1 MKKISR
7 EHKRIKKLERHM
19 KTLKRDLIVIL
30 LIVIFVCSFLT
41 AGIIPM
47 AQGIKQMDTPVANLS
62 KDIYSN
68 YANSSLF
75 GESSFANDIKS
86 LGGCVYTKEEYENL
100 YNNKGITADFSSAAD
115 VEPQRQIITVMST
128 ATGSTDN
135 GNYVA
140 SAPIANAI
148 VRINGV
154 PRYTDRNGQV
164 KVTLDKEYVELIV
177 EKNDYNPYIE
187 IMEVSNTEK
196 VVHLKKESDDI
207 EIFGA
212 MLTDMET
219 LPTNLANGSYNICLD
234 ALDTYIANLQ
244 IMCNVQADYYCLIAG
259 DEVVRS
265 AADNIIPDIEFTEDM
280 IGKKFY
286 VKVEY
291 QGIWSEPVALKLS
304 VTESIFPDEDDRVI
318 DFSRLN
324 PFDGIASGGF
334 FEDINF
340 DLFELLDNRNILNQ
354 DTFGLD
360 LKFQCD
366 FRNGTISFGIGFS
379 IEKSVSSEIPK
390 LKESLEKMKQFKN
403 QEKQINKEIKHY
415 QELINKSDRQ
425 IESLYKS
432 QDKNANEIYRLTE
445 ERNNN
450 RDRLNTINL
459 DKKAKI
465 RNLNDSIDR
474 ANYQIDKAKNDIE
487 KTNKKIEDAIS
498 KKNDRQTTKE
508 MLDKQLAELPNI
520 KTNYKKELSQH
531 KHGVTLGL
539 EIVAMATYNYKD
551 KMFSDFKISADFSIG
566 FSWNGTFFIGYVPLY
581 YKINVGG
588 GVGVDLK
595 LYDVERNGWITIEEF
610 WERLLLRAKLEFSG
624 ELGIGLNNI
633 LNVHLYANLKYELSG
648 YAFLAEFWQNFLE
661 TVGSKFEWKI
671 ALRLKVFG
679 CTDIDLLSGGGISEK
694 PPLSPDKIY
703 EIAGTNKS
711 SRQAFALTVNENNSA
726 LATNIASDSKAK
738 IEKVGDSYV
747 ATWIDIQNNNGN
759 LKTIIKYSK
768 FKDNAWSAPKAV
780 DVKGSAFYHDM
791 YFDGKDLHL
800 TWQSVENA
808 TNFADLDYMCK
819 NSEIYYAKYDVSTD
833 KFVGIQQLTDNGTL
847 DAAPHFVLQENNS
860 QNLAIAWQKNS
871 LDDIMSLTGK
881 NSIVYSECV
890 GGSWSACQ
898 TLYESDNYFSFVDT
912 AYVGGKLTTTFIE
925 DMDNDLLTNDRK
937 IKVIQKSATEK
948 IVGDKF
954 TEVNNP
960 QFNKIDGKVCLSFYG
975 DGNVHYSENF
985 EQVKTFDIEQGR
997 VNDTYKILE
1006 NENKIYIY
1014 YHKNDS
1020 ENKQQVFASIYDK
1033 VSDSWQ
1039 TDVCLTATEHM
1050 VTYPAICV
1058 LDNGDILTMYNS
1070 TDEETEIVSL
1080 QYDIKQMIK
1089 DFEITYAF
1097 YDMDSQVGDTIKLHI
1112 GLKNTGD
1119 YPIKNVKVSVFGQ
1132 TDDIVLEKALQIGET
1147 IFVEVE
1153 RVFAINAQGTETIV
1167 CQYEDVQKEYLLA
1180 TRLTDIAIEGNVT
1193 FDTFKEYYNLK
1204 LTNSSDYSSKV
1215 YMDVYYKGKIV
1226 ETIELF
1232 LDGNSSL
1239 DYTYFN
1245 DNFEN
1250 GNFVYFVIRTDVA
1263 DKYESDNEI
1272 SFHISNMAE
1281 KKNELQ
1287 NKYYDILQMVKAF

>member
-1 MKKISR
+1 
-7 EHKRIKKLERHM
+7 M
-19 KTLKRDLIVIL
+19 KTLKRDLITIL

-62 KDIYSN
+62 KDIYSD

-75 GESSFANDIKS
+75 GESGFANDIKS

-115 VEPQRQIITVMST
+115 VEPQRQVITVMST
-128 ATGSTDN
+128 ATGSTEH
-135 GNYVA
+135 GNFVK

-219 LPTNLANGSYNICLD
+219 LPTNLVNGPYCICLD

-265 AADNIIPDIEFTEDM
+265 AIEDNIIPDIEFTKDM

-286 VKVEY
+286 VKVQY

-304 VTESIFPDEDDRVI
+304 VIESVFSDEDDRVV
-318 DFSRLN
+318 DLSRFN

-366 FRNGTISFGIGFS
+366 FRKGTISFGIGFT
-379 IEKSVSSEIPK
+379 IDWECKKNGVSNK
-390 LKESLEKMKQFKN
+390 TDVVTLKESLDKLKEFKE
-403 QEKQINKEIKHY
+403 QEEGINKQIKESQKLLNRSERDVENYLKTQNQNKAHLD
-415 QELINKSDRQ
+415 ELNERVNNYKKQMAEYNNQKKSKLKNIQ
-425 IESLYKS
+425 GAI
-432 QDKNANEIYRLTE
+432 DKANR
-445 ERNNN
+445 
-450 RDRLNTINL
+450 
-459 DKKAKI
+459 
-465 RNLNDSIDR
+465 
-474 ANYQIDKAKNDIE
+474 QIDKAKDNISQTE
-487 KTNKKIEDAIS
+487 KTIDDAI
-498 KKNDRQTTKE
+498 KRKNDRKTTKE
-508 MLDKQLAELPNI
+508 MLDKQLSELKNI
-520 KTNYKKELSQH
+520 KTNYKKDLTQH
-531 KHGVTLGL
+531 KHYVSLGL
-539 EIVAMATYNYKD
+539 EIVALATYNYREQQ
-551 KMFSDFKISADFSIG
+551 FENFNISADFSVT
-566 FSWNGTFFIGYVPLY
+566 FTWNGTFFIGYVPLY
-581 YKINVGG
+581 YKINVGVG
-588 GVGVDLK
+588 AGVDIK
-595 LYDVERNGWITIEEF
+595 LYDYENNGWITAEEIL
-610 WERLLLRAKLEFSG
+610 ERLFLRVKIEFSG
-624 ELGIGLNNI
+624 ELGVGLNNI
-633 LNVHLYANLKYELSG
+633 LNVHLYANLKYQVSG
-648 YAFLAEFWQNFLE
+648 YAFLAEFWQYFLE
-661 TVGSKFEWKI
+661 TIGSQFEWKI

-679 CTDIDLLSGGGISEK
+679 CTEIDLLSGGGVVEK
-694 PPLSPDKIY
+694 EPLTPDKIY
-703 EIAGTNKS
+703 ELAGVDKS
-711 SRQAFALTVNENNSA
+711 SRQAFALTANENNSA

-791 YFDGKDLHL
+791 CFDGKDLHL

-871 LDDIMSLTGK
+871 LNDIMSLTGK

-912 AYVGGKLTTTFIE
+912 AYVGGKLTTTCIE

-960 QFNKIDGKVCLSFYG
+960 QFNKINGKVCLSFYG

-985 EQVKTFDIEQGR
+985 EQVKTFDIEQGK

-1006 NENKIYIY
+1006 NDNKIYIY

-1058 LDNGDILTMYNS
+1058 LENGDILTMYNS

-1097 YDMDSQVGDTIKLHI
+1097 YDMDSQVGDTIKLNI

-1119 YPIKNVKVSVFGQ
+1119 YPIKNVKVSVFGK

-1180 TRLTDIAIEGNVT
+1180 TRLTDISIEGNVT

-1204 LTNSSDYSSKV
+1204 LTNSSNYSSKV

-1232 LDGNSSL
+1232 LDDNSSL

-1263 DKYESDNEI
+1263 DKYESDNEV
-1272 SFHISNMAE
+1272 SFRISNMAE